1 MSEMFKKDTS
11 IKELYDN
18 EKVKEIERLKAENE
32 ELRKQV
38 GKKPGS
44 VSDDDFMKGFNSNR

>member
-11 IKELYDN
+11 LTELYEN
-18 EKVKEIERLKAENE
+18 EKAKEIERLKAENE

-38 GKKPGS
+38 GSTGKGTDEDS
-44 VSDDDFMKGFNSNR
+44 FLKGFGKI